1 MLISCEVGNNTK
13 NTFNICVTRGMHM
26 KENVN
31 GDNSKEKRKRFQFK
45 TPHTYAL
52 LMVIIAVSCV
62 LTYIIPA
69 GEYKRAEKNGQT
81 LVVPGSY
88 HEIPQHGVSFLDWFR
103 AVPEGL
109 LTGGEIVFYIF
120 LVGGAFGIVH
130 RTGAFENG
138 INKAIQTLGSSKIL
152 MVPLTMTIF
161 SILGFSIGL
170 AEETIIFVPIG
181 VIIARTLGYDA
192 MTGAAMVILGA
203 ASGFIGGMLNPFTV
217 GVAQTVAEL
226 PMFSGWGLRSI
237 IYLFILAG
245 AIFAVMFYAERV
257 KRHPKKSI
265 VYELEQ
271 QEGNSHQAI
280 DYGRFTKRQAVALLM
295 IVCAIIFNV
304 YGIFRYEWSF
314 NQMSANFILAGLLAG
329 IISGL
334 GINGTFDAMIDGMKD
349 ILFGA
354 MIVGFAKGIVVILEQ
369 GKIIDSIIHSMT
381 TLLNDVPS
389 SIVIIVMFIFQFF
402 LNFFIPSGSGQALT
416 TMPLMVPISDLLHIN
431 RQLTV
436 LAFQYGDSISNVLF
450 PTSAILMGALA
461 VAKISYTQWLK
472 FAWRLI
478 LLWVIICSVAMS
490 IALLVGY

>member
-1 MLISCEVGNNTK
+1 MTENTK
-13 NTFNICVTRGMHM
+13 
-26 KENVN
+26 E
-31 GDNSKEKRKRFQFK
+31 NSKDSSSKFQLK

-52 LMVIIAVSCV
+52 LMMIIAIACV

-69 GEYKRAEKNGQT
+69 GEYKRVDKGGQT
-81 LVVPGSY
+81 LVVSGSY
-88 HEIPQHGVSFLDWFR
+88 HSIEQHGVSFLDLFR

-138 INKAIQTLGSSKIL
+138 INQAIKTLGSSRIL
-152 MVPLTMTIF
+152 MIPLTMIVF

-237 IYLFILAG
+237 IYIFILAA
-245 AIFAVMFYAERV
+245 AIGSVMFYARKV
-257 KRHPKKSI
+257 KRNPKKSV
-265 VYELEQ
+265 VYALEEE
-271 QEGNSHQAI
+271 EGQSHKAI
-280 DYGRFTKRQAVALLM
+280 EYERFTKRQAFALSIIALT
-295 IVCAIIFNV
+295 IVFNV

-314 NQMSANFILAGLLAG
+314 NQMSANFVLAGLLVG
-329 IISGL
+329 FVSDL
-334 GINGTFDAMIDGMKD
+334 GMNGTFDAFIEGMKD

-369 GKIIDSIIHSMT
+369 GKIIDSIIHGMT

-416 TMPLMVPISDLLHIN
+416 TMPLMVPISDLLDIN

-461 VAKISYTQWLK
+461 VAKISYVQWLK
-472 FAWRLI
+472 FAWKLI
-478 LLWVIICSVAMS
+478 LLWVIICAIAMS
-490 IALLVGY
+490 IALVVGY